1 MGKTEHRISYKAGV
15 TRTPSDFLC
24 AEGELAE
31 CINMASDHE
40 ELKTVPP
47 LEGLFT
53 FPAVPDHG
61 ESAQAPYIT
70 RITRKLLYVHKYNN
84 QERYVI
90 WQQTEWSGGKATERD
105 IRWGTVEDGQY
116 VPAQEYFPPSTIGDI
131 ILPGFY
137 EDYVLFDDP
146 GTATVTCIGKTLVFN
161 TEEGLKYAIWNS
173 DGYKVMDK
181 IPELQFTAHIK
192 SNGYIESSGSYDTF
206 LEFNIEQPYFVVK
219 SESQHA
225 YNDLV
230 YGLLA
235 ENKKKAAQAHGFT
248 EPFFVMAALQLYDES
263 YTMMTAPILL
273 TPSVTQHS
281 YVRIKR
287 AYPMPGGFYPATEY
301 LMYMVTHYGQL
312 WCRQLTDYSEWS
324 DIVKE
329 VVIFVTDGISFYETD
344 VDAVGSGTVTDG
356 NWTAISDSYLNLYDL
371 LYDSIFKSYSYES
384 VSIDNYHN
392 YFMARALRK
401 RHDQDISDDIT
412 SMQPFYKLCKLG
424 IKPFGTAAD
433 EANVSRQFGIHTL
446 ENITTQDQLKTMEY
460 FSHCS
465 MQAEMFYAYNSRLNI
480 AGIKR
485 GFFEGYDYFFPWENP
500 EEGQYTAFVRIN
512 SDSGNRIVKKEW
524 TAKQKQ
530 GIWFYYPDPRAEWVT
545 IYKKYDNGGIYG
557 QIPVL
562 NTKLTEHPGLNGAYY
577 FWGMSQTFDETPP
590 VTVLLQNYVEGQYV
604 DTTNAIPYDTPTNV
618 TPEYL
623 PNKIA
628 TSEVNNP
635 FVFLAKGYNTV
646 GTGRIIGMATQ
657 THPLSP
663 GQYGY
668 APLIVFTDEGLWAMS
683 VDRTGLYNNVD
694 PMPREVCVNPR
705 SIIQTDDSVLFV
717 SKKGLMVIK
726 GRDVSC
732 VSTLMD
738 GRGFDTQLVD
748 CLTAEAL
755 GSDVNSEAWAQVVGS
770 AADDGM
776 SFQTFLSEALVAYDY
791 IDRRV
796 LLLHPSMPY
805 CWSWSMRDGGFTK
818 LILPARITNVV
829 GNYPDYILQ
838 DADVNGRTYAFYG
851 KTREEDVSER
861 QRGFLLTR
869 PLKLSGPVGVS
880 SLRELLN
887 VGCWDKEGGSA
898 VKSQVLVSDDLHRW
912 YVAGSRFGAATKYFR
927 IALFVY
933 MLPSERLSGT
943 IVREQERRS
952 DNARG

>member
-146 GTATVTCIGKTLVFN
+146 GTATVTCIGKTLMFN
-161 TEEGLKYAIWNS
+161 TEEGLKYVIWKD
-173 DGYKVMDK
+173 DGYVFYDG
-181 IPELQFTAHIK
+181 IPEPEIEFALSKQSASGQVSLFTNDNTITWETFVEDT
-192 SNGYIESSGSYDTF
+192 SGIDGSIFVPSSGST
-206 LEFNIEQPYFVVK
+206 LRINIKNQA
-219 SESQHA
+219 A
-225 YNDLV
+225 YNDLMI
-230 YGLLA
+230 GLYAKQKKNIA
-235 ENKKKAAQAHGFT
+235 EKKAFSL
-248 EPFFVMAALQLYDES
+248 PFFIRTAVELQDGS
-263 YTMMTAPILL
+263 YTYISQPILMF
-273 TPSVTQHS
+273 PSVTRNAYCDDVTYNGGEGTGTFKFRTELS
-281 YVRIKR
+281 YLYYRSR
-287 AYPMPGGFYPATEY
+287 Y
-301 LMYMVTHYGQL
+301 
-312 WCRQLTDYSEWS
+312 DYSDLS
-324 DIVKE
+324 DIVKGVKVFVSAPIEINNVLSDLPNAVVPPQLETVFDRIVGNNYQSVFEKDTFGANFAFHPFNRRDIIE
-329 VVIFVTDGISFYETD
+329 VTG
-344 VDAVGSGTVTDG
+344 
-356 NWTAISDSYLNLYDL
+356 
-371 LYDSIFKSYSYES
+371 
-384 VSIDNYHN
+384 
-392 YFMARALRK
+392 
-401 RHDQDISDDIT
+401 DIT
-412 SMQPFYKLCKLG
+412 STSVFYQLASIG
-424 IKPFGTAAD
+424 MTGTGMTGTNNGWKPMAERFGSQIL
-433 EANVSRQFGIHTL
+433 V
-446 ENITTQDQLKTMEY
+446 NITTQDQLKY
-460 FSHCS
+460 DDYYSRS
-465 MQAEMFYAYNSRLNI
+465 PLQAEMMYAYNSRLNL
-480 AGIKR
+480 ASLSR
-485 GFFEGYDYFFPWENP
+485 GFFDGFSFFLPYDNP
-500 EEGQYTAFVRIN
+500 DTSTYVALVRIKT
-512 SDSGNRIVKKEW
+512 DSGNRIAKKRF
-524 TAKQKQ
+524 TTKQKQ
-530 GIWFYYPDPRAEWVT
+530 GIWFYYPDARAEWVT
-545 IYKKYDNGGIYG
+545 IWRDMSGSGYTGWQLILDA
-557 QIPVL
+557 
-562 NTKLTEHPGLNGAYY
+562 KLTEHEGLNGAYY
-577 FWGMSQTFDETPP
+577 FRGFPTSD
-590 VTVLLQNYVEGQYV
+590 YVEGSDYP
-604 DTTNAIPYDTPTNV
+604 TPESYPSTAIPYDTTADV

-623 PNKIA
+623 PNQIA

-748 CLTAEAL
+748 CLTAETL
-755 GSDVNSEAWAQVVGS
+755 GSDVNSDAWAQVVSS

-851 KTREEDVSER
+851 KIREEDVSER

-912 YVAGSRFGAATKYFR
+912 YVAGSRFGAAAKYFR

>member
-1 MGKTEHRISYKAGV
+1 M
-15 TRTPSDFLC
+15 
-24 AEGELAE
+24 AE

-40 ELKTVPP
+40 ELKVVPP

-116 VPAQEYFPPSTIGDI
+116 VPAQEYFPPSTIGDV

-161 TEEGLKYAIWNS
+161 TEDGLKYAIWR
-173 DGYKVMDK
+173 DDRYDVYDK
-181 IPELQFTAHIK
+181 IPEPQFSAWMEYPPRSGFGSRHVQSVGPSAGIIDT
-192 SNGYIESSGSYDTF
+192 SSDPIS
-206 LEFNIEQPYFVVK
+206 VVQDK
-219 SESQHA
+219 RSA
-225 YNDLV
+225 FDDLV
-230 YGLLA
+230 VGLYSKNL
-235 ENKKKAAQAHGFT
+235 KKVAQKKGFCQ
-248 EPFFVMAALQLYDES
+248 PFFVRVALKMYDNN
-263 YTMMTAPILL
+263 YTLIGNPILL
-273 TPSVTQHS
+273 LPVVRHS
-281 YVRIKR
+281 TY
-287 AYPMPGGFYPATEY
+287 FW
-301 LMYMVTHYGQL
+301 MVGDDLYCDTCYSL
-312 WCRQLTDYSEWS
+312 LCCSQLTDYSDLS
-324 DIVKE
+324 DIIKD
-329 VVIFVTDGISFYETD
+329 VVLFVTDGVHIYDTAKTDQTIEAVTNGEVADGIYKTVNGNVWKTD
-344 VDAVGSGTVTDG
+344 VAPSRSTTCYRMIARRD
-356 NWTAISDSYLNLYDL
+356 DSE
-371 LYDSIFKSYSYES
+371 IT
-384 VSIDNYHN
+384 
-392 YFMARALRK
+392 
-401 RHDQDISDDIT
+401 DDIK
-412 SMQPFYKLCKLG
+412 SQSVFYKLCEIGLH
-424 IKPFGTAAD
+424 A
-433 EANVSRQFGIHTL
+433 VSEVNTREKIDAHTL
-446 ENITTQDQLKTMEY
+446 ENITTQDQLEHDDY
-460 FSHCS
+460 YSHCS
-465 MQAEMFYAYNSRLNI
+465 LTSEMFYTYNSRLNL
-480 AGIKR
+480 AGIRR
-485 GFFEGYDYFFPWENP
+485 GFFEGFDYFLPFDNEN
-500 EEGQYTAFVRIN
+500 EGQYTALVRIKT
-512 SDSGNRIVKKEW
+512 DSGDRIVKKVW
-524 TAKQKQ
+524 NTRQKQ

-748 CLTAEAL
+748 CLTAETL
-755 GSDVNSEAWAQVVGS
+755 GSDVNSYAWAQVVGS

-805 CWSWSMRDGGFTK
+805 CWSWSMLDGGFTK

-912 YVAGSRFGAATKYFR
+912 YVAGSRFGAAAKYFR
-927 IALFVY
+927 IALFVW

>member
-1 MGKTEHRISYKAGV
+1 M
-15 TRTPSDFLC
+15 
-24 AEGELAE
+24 AE

-116 VPAQEYFPPSTIGDI
+116 VPAQEYFPPSTIGDV

-146 GTATVTCIGKTLVFN
+146 GTATVTAIGKTLVFN
-161 TEEGLKYAIWNS
+161 TEEGLKYVIWKD
-173 DGYKVMDK
+173 DGYDVYDK
-181 IPELQFTAHIK
+181 IPEPQFSAWMEYPPRSGFGSRHVQSVGPSEGIIDT
-192 SNGYIESSGSYDTF
+192 SSDPIS
-206 LEFNIEQPYFVVK
+206 VVQDK
-219 SESQHA
+219 RSA
-225 YNDLV
+225 FDDLV
-230 YGLLA
+230 VGLYSKNL
-235 ENKKKAAQAHGFT
+235 KKVAQKKGFCQ
-248 EPFFVMAALQLYDES
+248 PFFVRVALKMYDNN
-263 YTMMTAPILL
+263 YTLIGNPILL
-273 TPSVTQHS
+273 LPVVRHS
-281 YVRIKR
+281 TY
-287 AYPMPGGFYPATEY
+287 FW
-301 LMYMVTHYGQL
+301 MVGDDLYCDTCYSL
-312 WCRQLTDYSEWS
+312 LCCSQLTDYSDLS
-324 DIVKE
+324 DIIKD
-329 VVIFVTDGISFYETD
+329 VVLFVTDGVHIYDTAKTDQAIEAVANGEVADGIYKTVNGNVWKTD
-344 VDAVGSGTVTDG
+344 VAPSRSTTCYRMIARRD
-356 NWTAISDSYLNLYDL
+356 DSE
-371 LYDSIFKSYSYES
+371 IT
-384 VSIDNYHN
+384 
-392 YFMARALRK
+392 
-401 RHDQDISDDIT
+401 DDIK
-412 SMQPFYKLCKLG
+412 SQSVFYKLCEIGLH
-424 IKPFGTAAD
+424 A
-433 EANVSRQFGIHTL
+433 VSEVNTREKIDAHTL
-446 ENITTQDQLKTMEY
+446 ENITTQDQLEHDDY
-460 FSHCS
+460 YSHCS
-465 MQAEMFYAYNSRLNI
+465 LTSEMLYAYNSRLNL
-480 AGIKR
+480 AGIRR
-485 GFFEGYDYFFPWENP
+485 GFFEGFDYFLPFDNEN
-500 EEGQYTAFVRIN
+500 EGQYTALVRIKT
-512 SDSGNRIVKKEW
+512 DSGDRIVKKVW
-524 TAKQKQ
+524 NTRQKQ

-912 YVAGSRFGAATKYFR
+912 YVAGSRFGAAAKYFR